1 MVNLKI
7 NLPEHFLDE
16 EVRCD
21 FTVTKQ
27 MKELW
32 AIELDLLAEFDRV
45 CKKYDLRY
53 SATGGTMLGV
63 IRHQGFIPWDDDID
77 LMMLRD
83 DYERLCHIASQ
94 EFKHPYFFQTEY
106 SDPGSLRRHA
116 QLRNSETTAIREV
129 EEKWHYPFNQGIF
142 IDIFPVDA
150 VIDDSDLFQKQY
162 QEAMALRASYT
173 EKAKWNVRY
182 HEGPNPVKN
191 VVKGVVRSLNNS
203 LFKKK
208 YDYLKDYR
216 AFENVCARY
225 NNEETKYLSLLSF
238 QFDNPKHYK
247 TREGWKNIVYKD
259 FEFMQM
265 PVTSDYDEILTIQY
279 GDYMK
284 MQKVSTIHGG
294 LIIDTN
300 QSYKDY
306 FKNKEKK

>member
-1 MVNLKI
+1 MVDLNI
-7 NLPEHFLDE
+7 QLPDHFLDE

-21 FTVTKQ
+21 FTVTTK

-32 AIELDLLAEFDRV
+32 AVELDLLAEFDRV
-45 CKKYDLRY
+45 CKKYDLTY

-77 LMMLRD
+77 LMMLRE
-83 DYERLCHIASQ
+83 DYERLCRIAPT
-94 EFKHPYFFQTEY
+94 EFKEPYFFQTEY
-106 SDPGSLRRHA
+106 TDPGSLRRHA
-116 QLRNSETTAIREV
+116 QLRNSQTTAIREV
-129 EEKWHYPFNQGIF
+129 EKKWHYPFNQGIF

-150 VIDDSDLFQKQY
+150 VIDNKELFDAQF
-162 QEAMALRASYT
+162 QEAMALRKSYT

-182 HEGPNPVKN
+182 HKGPHAVKN
-191 VVKGVVRSLNNS
+191 AVKGIVKGLNNS
-203 LFKKK
+203 IFAKK
-208 YDYLKDYR
+208 YDYLSDYR
-216 AFENVCARY
+216 KFEKVCARY
-225 NNEETKYLSLLSF
+225 NDEDTKYLSLLSF

-247 TREGWKNIVYKD
+247 TRAGWQDIQYKP
-259 FEFMQM
+259 FEFMEM

-306 FKNKEKK
+306 FKRKEEK

>member
-1 MVNLKI
+1 MVETLNRGMNGVRGKLGTLETPI
-7 NLPEHFLDE
+7 NHRDTPASIASAVAAGLFADPNRMKQQEIDRLGAECVALTHGDPLAFLPGAVVAHLIC
-16 EVRCD
+16 RC
-21 FTVTKQ
+21 
-27 MKELW
+27 
-32 AIELDLLAEFDRV
+32 
-45 CKKYDLRY
+45 
-53 SATGGTMLGV
+53 
-63 IRHQGFIPWDDDID
+63 
-77 LMMLRD
+77 LRD
-83 DYERLCHIASQ
+83 HTT
-94 EFKHPYFFQTEY
+94 P
-106 SDPGSLRRHA
+106 LR
-116 QLRNSETTAIREV
+116 QIV
-129 EEKWHYPFNQGIF
+129 EESLKALDDQFGREYRQTAQVIATVRTALKYVDDF
-142 IDIFPVDA
+142 DIFPVDA
-150 VIDDSDLFQKQY
+150 VIDDPDLFQKQY
-162 QEAMALRASYT
+162 QEAKALRASYT

-191 VVKGVVRSLNNS
+191 VVKGVVKSLNNS